1 MISVRFWC
9 FKGERN
15 ETAEL
20 AERLFSFLQAAIAG
34 CFAEAQALQ
43 RMAGFRSRTA
53 RSVTHLLRQIY
64 NDERGVAAALDLGR
78 DAPDPPFPPPAV
90 TPSPHPEGCEE
101 KEFRGGKESVL
112 GTEVGLGRR

>member
-1 MISVRFWC
+1 MISVWFWC

-20 AERLFSFLQAAIAG
+20 AERLFSFLQAATAG

-53 RSVTHLLRQIY
+53 CSVTHLLRQIY
-64 NDERGVAAALDLGR
+64 NEERGTAAALDLGR
-78 DAPDPPFPPPAV
+78 DIPDPPSPPPAV
-90 TPSPHPEGCEE
+90 TPSPPPEGWEE
-101 KEFRGGKESVL
+101 KELGRGSVL
-112 GTEVGLGRR
+112 GTEDCLGRR